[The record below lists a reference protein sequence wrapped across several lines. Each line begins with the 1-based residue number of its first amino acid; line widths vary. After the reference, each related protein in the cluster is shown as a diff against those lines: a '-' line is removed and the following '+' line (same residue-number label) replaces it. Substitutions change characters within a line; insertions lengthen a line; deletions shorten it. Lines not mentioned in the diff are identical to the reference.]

1 MCIRDRNQIITATE
15 VVALAFPD
23 KNFLPGKILS
33 SHITVAQEGF
43 LRPAMGDDF
52 YLHLIND
59 SHSDTE
65 TDLVNNYLKPAL
77 AMYVRYIILPDV
89 IAHMSNTGLQV
100 VQPLGTI
107 AASDRQAGTL
117 RDQAKENAAILM
129 DYAIRFIEK
138 NPTSFPLYSFCE
150 TVQATTRILG
160 GVIMGGSSRRKVS
173 APAVVT
179 SQTTTDTMVNR
190 IAELRTKMGYPNGA
204 LLICNENNGIYQ
216 YDLTSQAVDD
226 GAVTIAPFG
235 QSSGRWIM
243 IKEIE
248 MVNL

>member
-1 MCIRDRNQIITATE
+1 MNQLITATE

-59 SHSDTE
+59 SHSDAE

-100 VQPLGTI
+100 VQPLGTM

-117 RDQAKENAAILM
+117 RDQAKDNAAILM
-129 DYAIRFIEK
+129 DFAVRFIER
-138 NPTSFPLYSFCE
+138 NPATFPLYLFSE

-160 GVIMGGSSRRKVS
+160 GVIMGGSGRRKIS
-173 APAVVT
+173 APAVTVPQ
-179 SQTTTDTMVNR
+179 SGLADAMVNK
-190 IAELRTKMGYPNGA
+190 IADLRTKTGYSNGS

-216 YDLTSQAVDD
+216 YDISSVTPDNGDNSIAPASQA
-226 GAVTIAPFG
+226 A
-235 QSSGRWIM
+235 GRWIM